1 VTSPI
6 GRIEVFGPILNPDR
20 EGPHTH
26 LLRSI
31 LHIARNSSAA
41 LRCPRVM
48 QVELVSFPCREA
60 ARKSALL
67 KSANRAAR
75 LPAVN
80 RLAQRRRFKAVLNEL
95 AFIGEPLNRVLEVD
109 LDGDGMTLTLYDL
122 PSG

>member
-1 VTSPI
+1 
-6 GRIEVFGPILNPDR
+6 
-20 EGPHTH
+20 
-26 LLRSI
+26 
-31 LHIARNSSAA
+31 
-41 LRCPRVM
+41 
-48 QVELVSFPCREA
+48 VELVSFPCREA
-60 ARKSALL
+60 ARKSALP